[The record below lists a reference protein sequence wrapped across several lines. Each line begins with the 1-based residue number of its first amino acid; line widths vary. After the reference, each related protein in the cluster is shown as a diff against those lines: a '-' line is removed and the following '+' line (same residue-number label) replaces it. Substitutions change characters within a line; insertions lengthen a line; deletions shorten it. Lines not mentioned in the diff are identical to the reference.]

1 MFTIRIFRGLRLF
14 GNSGRCNQLPPHSCS
29 EQHRPSAELMIWN
42 LKDQESLCARVP
54 GYFTSKKSFGCFAQ
68 RLNELGAK
76 EHSLEKLV

>member
-1 MFTIRIFRGLRLF
+1 MQSNI
-14 GNSGRCNQLPPHSCS
+14 SPHSYS

-42 LKDQESLCARVP
+42 LKDHEVSALACP
-54 GYFTSKKSFGCFAQ
+54 GYFTSKKSFGCFAR